1 MKIKT
6 YVIYV
11 KKSFVIIKTRKSL
24 KITVITPENLE
35 DHSVC
40 NLRYKVPKEIPTVF
54 YNDSTYDYHFLI
66 KKLAKG
72 FEGEL
77 NAQRK
82 IQKNIL
88 IFHCRLKK
96 KIVMVKN
103 HI

>member
-1 MKIKT
+1 MKSKN

-11 KKSFVIIKTRKSL
+11 KRFCDDKNK
-24 KITVITPENLE
+24 KIVRYHCYYTGKFRGA
-35 DHSVC
+35 HSVC
-40 NLRYKVPKEIPTVF
+40 NLRYKVPKEIPVVF
-54 YNDSTYDYHFLI
+54 HNGSTYDYHFII
-66 KKLAKG
+66 KKLAKE

-88 IFHCRLKK
+88 IFQCRLKK